1 MCLFGGGGC
10 IKYEGRIIKN
20 VNWLLHKNQLCMF
33 SSLYPPRSMAP
44 LISMRREEVAR
55 GVYELRPHRE
65 RNQTFL
71 NAETG

>member
-33 SSLYPPRSMAP
+33 SSLYPPTFRGSTYQH
-44 LISMRREEVAR
+44 EEGGGGEGGIR
-55 GVYELRPHRE
+55 IK
-65 RNQTFL
+65 T
-71 NAETG
+71 T